1 MTEATSGPLAEI
13 GAMQKVAEALA
24 GLEADAT
31 RRVLRWANDHFLA
44 GKGASSFADD
54 PDPVESKNQAADV
67 GPGGFAGVED
77 LYDAASPTTDA
88 DKALVIGY
96 WFQFRES
103 LAEFDSQKVN
113 SQLKHMGHGVTNI
126 TSAFTSLKEQKP
138 ALVMQT
144 KKAGTSQQAR
154 KRYKLTSAGK
164 QAVEAMLNSQG

>member
-1 MTEATSGPLAEI
+1 M
-13 GAMQKVAEALA
+13 
-24 GLEADAT
+24 
-31 RRVLRWANDHFLA
+31 
-44 GKGASSFADD
+44 
-54 PDPVESKNQAADV
+54 
-67 GPGGFAGVED
+67 
-77 LYDAASPTTDA
+77 
-88 DKALVIGY
+88 IGY

-144 KKAGTSQQAR
+144 KKAGKSQQAR

-164 QAVEAMLNSQG
+164 QAVEAMLKPQG